1 VAAAAAHSLP
11 AATRSRR
18 HLMWLLRW
26 RQLLQRALALGQSLA
41 FMQKRAKQRCAT
53 GLAAPLLAPA
63 ALQRTTPAQAPA
75 AARRRYL
82 PLRLATQA
90 LALLLMRLRCRRT
103 ASSRLLLSC
112 QPPRRAVHRDRT
124 GRQ

>member
-1 VAAAAAHSLP
+1 MAPRFRLLL
-11 AATRSRR
+11 ATPMR
-18 HLMWLLRW
+18 LLRW
-26 RQLLQRALALGQSLA
+26 RQLSQRLRKLVKMLAFIMRKRAQLQRV
-41 FMQKRAKQRCAT
+41 T
-53 GLAAPLLAPA
+53 GLAA
-63 ALQRTTPAQAPA
+63 ALQRTTPSRAPA
-75 AARRRYL
+75 AAQWRRL